1 MEEQIAALRDEEQ
14 KFQRESGDDANQ
26 HKQLLNELAQKLQT
40 TETSAE
46 RYESKFQDGL
56 KTVNSL
62 KVGIQSLFSKLEC
75 NTSSMADM
83 LTDSMVTEANMM
95 QYLGMIEQR
104 TNEVLQMYAAVKRD
118 GSSSGSAPPLTTP
131 QALVNVLGSGPMTP
145 MGQDSIQINPPNLND
160 YSSEEDS
167 DDDDQEARPLTHE
180 ELKLKTMRVIH
191 RRAAGGG
198 KSNKRGGG
206 RR

>member
-1 MEEQIAALRDEEQ
+1 MRDEEQ

-46 RYESKFQDGL
+46 RYESKFQNGL

-104 TNEVLQMYAAVKRD
+104 TNEVLQMYAAIKRD
-118 GSSSGSAPPLTTP
+118 GSGSGQAPPLTTP

-198 KSNKRGGG
+198 KSKRGGG

>member
-1 MEEQIAALRDEEQ
+1 LEEQIASLRDEEQ

-40 TETSAE
+40 TETAAE

-104 TNEVLQMYAAVKRD
+104 TNEVLQMYASVKRD
-118 GSSSGSAPPLTTP
+118 ASGAGSAPPLTTP

-167 DDDDQEARPLTHE
+167 DDDDSEARPLTHE

-198 KSNKRGGG
+198 KKRGG

>member
-1 MEEQIAALRDEEQ
+1 MEEQIASLRDEEQ

-40 TETSAE
+40 TETAAE
-46 RYESKFQDGL
+46 RYESKFQDGM

-104 TNEVLQMYAAVKRD
+104 TNEVLQMYASVKRD
-118 GSSSGSAPPLTTP
+118 ASGAGSAPPLTTP

-167 DDDDQEARPLTHE
+167 DDDDSEARPLTHE

-198 KSNKRGGG
+198 KKRGG

>member
-1 MEEQIAALRDEEQ
+1 
-14 KFQRESGDDANQ
+14 
-26 HKQLLNELAQKLQT
+26 
-40 TETSAE
+40 
-46 RYESKFQDGL
+46 
-56 KTVNSL
+56 
-62 KVGIQSLFSKLEC
+62 
-75 NTSSMADM
+75 
-83 LTDSMVTEANMM
+83 MM

-104 TNEVLQMYAAVKRD
+104 TNEVLQMYASVKRD
-118 GSSSGSAPPLTTP
+118 ASGAGSAPPLTTP

-167 DDDDQEARPLTHE
+167 DDDDSEARPLTHE

-198 KSNKRGGG
+198 KKRGG

>member
-1 MEEQIAALRDEEQ
+1 MEEQIASLRDEEQ

-40 TETSAE
+40 TETAAE

-104 TNEVLQMYAAVKRD
+104 TNEVLQMYASVKRD
-118 GSSSGSAPPLTTP
+118 ASGAGSAPPLTTP

-167 DDDDQEARPLTHE
+167 DDDDSEARPLTHE

-198 KSNKRGGG
+198 KKRGG